1 MSRETVIEAQSVLS
15 GQNLI
20 ATVAIVIVGT
30 ATVWASGVAL
40 VARALDRAGRARET
54 VPPQQ
59 RKAPNITRRQSAI
72 LLTPWAIA
80 AVVMIPLNIGG
91 GIRVLI
97 LIVSAIMF
105 GATATVCTGF
115 LFTQRP
121 LRALMVAATV
131 DFEHAERAPGVRARL
146 ILMWTM
152 CSALPGAGIVVL
164 VMLRAN
170 GWIIQADA
178 PIETPVLVLALVA
191 VVLGLRAMIL
201 VSSSISDPV
210 HDVVDAMAEVERG
223 HIEQAIDVYERSEI
237 GQLQTG
243 FNRMVAGL
251 RERDRLRDLF
261 GRHVGEE
268 VVRRA
273 VEESESLSG
282 DEREVAILF
291 VDLVGS
297 TQLAT
302 TREPHEVAAVLN
314 DFFRIV
320 VDEVDARRGLIN
332 KFQGDAALAVFGAPL
347 RTADP
352 ASAALATARALGAEL
367 RRLRV
372 DFGIGVSA
380 GPGVRRQHRRGK
392 PLRVHGCRRRRQ
404 RGGTAWPTGPR
415 TSTDGC
421 CVRGRR
427 STAPTRSNGGVG
439 RRAAPRCYAA
449 GRNSHISRHPC
460 ARRCPAPKPVAPPL
474 TSAPLVVPGLL
485 TSRNGECR
493 CMTLRTAELR
503 SSLPGRV
510 FAAVS
515 TPARRAGW
523 RRDSRRPTSSCCPRR
538 TRSISCDSACATRSR
553 ARCSR

>member
-1 MSRETVIEAQSVLS
+1 
-15 GQNLI
+15 
-20 ATVAIVIVGT
+20 
-30 ATVWASGVAL
+30 
-40 VARALDRAGRARET
+40 
-54 VPPQQ
+54 
-59 RKAPNITRRQSAI
+59 
-72 LLTPWAIA
+72 
-80 AVVMIPLNIGG
+80 MIPLNIDG
-91 GIRVLI
+91 GIRVAI

-115 LFTQRP
+115 LFTQRA
-121 LRALMVAATV
+121 LRSLMVAATV

-210 HDVVDAMAEVERG
+210 HEVVDAMAEVERG
-223 HIEQAIDVYERSEI
+223 RIGNMIDVYERSEL

-251 RERDRLRDLF
+251 QERDQLRDLF

-273 VEESESLSG
+273 VDANESLSG

-291 VDLVGS
+291 IDLVGS
-297 TQLAT
+297 TQLAA

-320 VDEVDARRGLIN
+320 VAQVDKRNGLIN

-347 RTADP
+347 RIDDP
-352 ASAALATARALGAEL
+352 ASAAMATARALGAEL
-367 RRLRV
+367 RRLPV

-380 GPGVRRQHRRGK
+380 GPGLRRQHRRGK
-392 PLRVHGCRRRRQ
+392 PLRVHGCRGRRQ
-404 RGGTAWPTGPR
+404 RGGTVGGPSQGLRRTGAVFRSGDPPR
-415 TSTDGC
+415 RQAERRCWGVQGSEML
-421 CVRGRR
+421 RGR
-427 STAPTRSNGGVG
+427 SQ
-439 RRAAPRCYAA
+439 
-449 GRNSHISRHPC
+449 
-460 ARRCPAPKPVAPPL
+460 L
-474 TSAPLVVPGLL
+474 TQISAPVQ
-485 TSRNGECR
+485 
-493 CMTLRTAELR
+493 
-503 SSLPGRV
+503 
-510 FAAVS
+510 
-515 TPARRAGW
+515 
-523 RRDSRRPTSSCCPRR
+523 
-538 TRSISCDSACATRSR
+538 
-553 ARCSR
+553 